1 MRGNWRKPVVWLAV
15 ALVIVLAGSYVAQ
28 MFHTSNGQV
37 DVQRISFDTE
47 KGTLSGLLYLPDGA
61 GKDSPRP
68 AVVVTHGY
76 LNSAE
81 MQDANAIE
89 LSRRGYVVLALDMYD
104 HGHSASSKDNTGGF
118 FGFWTTAMYDAAS
131 YMYDQPYVLKDA
143 AGNGIIGV
151 TGHSMGGFSS
161 SMAVFTDEQTFAQT
175 GIRKIYAELSEG
187 SDYQFSAYVGLTPEV
202 AAANGGG
209 RTLGKVAAQFDEFFF
224 LPDGYTGGSV
234 IKKDYVT
241 TASGKIFLGQEAGKP
256 DTWYDAADGG
266 KRIVYEPY
274 QTHPWNHF
282 SAVTTAHAID
292 FYTAA
297 FADYNS
303 ALPKIDSANQT
314 WFWKEFFE
322 LVALVGFVMMFVPLI
337 MLLEMLPFFR
347 LSKTELLAPHAS
359 ASTAQQKTRSFLIL
373 LLAILIP
380 ALIFPAVM
388 DKKLD
393 GAFMSVLKW
402 ASLAGIAGGLVVL
415 VLGLIKKSAKSISAW
430 TGVWIAAASAGL
442 WYLASYT
449 TFETAANFPAPT
461 VNQIVYWAL
470 VSGLLGLL
478 LMSLYHLFYK
488 KREGLTALDYGVKAS
503 PVTVLSSFVTALAAV
518 VIGYLVVFIVDKLFL
533 TDFRFWVFAFKT
545 FEISIPPIA
554 LHYLPF
560 FFVFYFINTVAVC
573 VNTNTAR
580 LQGFR
585 GYLVAIALNA
595 GGIMLYLIAQYG
607 LLFATGTAMFTT
619 QSLSSILL
627 FGFIPTLIIAA
638 IFARALYKR
647 NGNIWV
653 PAFLSS
659 LLLTLMTV
667 ANTCVYFQ
675 R

>member
-1 MRGNWRKPVVWLAV
+1 MQGNWKKPLVWLAI
-15 ALVIVLAGSYVAQ
+15 ALVIVLVGSYVAQ
-28 MFHTSNGQV
+28 MFHTSSGKV

-47 KGTLSGLLYLPDGA
+47 KGTLSGLLYLPDGVD
-61 GKDSPRP
+61 KESPRP

-104 HGHSASSKDNTGGF
+104 HGHSASSKENTGGF

-131 YMYDQPYVLKDA
+131 YMYDQPYVLKDE

-187 SDYQFSAYVGLTPEV
+187 SDYLYTAYVGVTPEV

-282 SAVTTAHAID
+282 SAKTTANAVD

-303 ALPKIDSANQT
+303 ALPKIDSGSQT

-337 MLLEMLPFFR
+337 MLLELLPFLKR
-347 LSKTELLAPHAS
+347 AKTQSLAPHAS
-359 ASTAQQKTRSFLIL
+359 AATGGQKTRSLLIL
-373 LLAILIP
+373 LLAIMIP

-393 GAFMSVLKW
+393 GVFMGILKW
-402 ASLAGIAGGLVVL
+402 ASIAGFAGGIVVL
-415 VLGLIKKSAKSISAW
+415 VLGLMKKSPKSISAW
-430 TGVWIAAASAGL
+430 TGVWIAAACAGL
-442 WYLASYT
+442 WYLASYK
-449 TFETAANFPAPT
+449 TFEMTAAYPAPT

-478 LMSLYHLFYK
+478 LMSLNHLFFK
-488 KREGLTALDYGVKAS
+488 KKEGLTVSDYGVKAG
-503 PVTVLSSFVTALAAV
+503 PVTVLASFVTALVAV
-518 VIGYLVVFIVDKLFL
+518 VIGYLVVFLVDKLFL

-545 FEISIPPIA
+545 FESSIPPIA

-573 VNTNTAR
+573 ANTNTTR
-580 LQGFR
+580 LQGFK

-595 GGIMLYLIAQYG
+595 GGIVLYLIAQYG

-627 FGFIPTLIIAA
+627 FGFVPTLVIAA
-638 IFARALYKR
+638 VFARALYKR
-647 NGNIWV
+647 NGNIWA
-653 PAFLSS
+653 PAFLSA